1 MTRKQFMKLP
11 MIARREILR
20 CQTDLLL
27 ANGCVEAVK
36 SFCKH
41 YNKTHLKSEPQ
52 PIHWTIAK
60 LLDAGRALK
69 SHLTH
74 NEPDL
79 TEQAVKSE
87 EPRKP
92 S

>member
-69 SHLTH
+69 SHLI
-74 NEPDL
+74 
-79 TEQAVKSE
+79 KSY
-87 EPRKP
+87 KD
-92 S
+92 